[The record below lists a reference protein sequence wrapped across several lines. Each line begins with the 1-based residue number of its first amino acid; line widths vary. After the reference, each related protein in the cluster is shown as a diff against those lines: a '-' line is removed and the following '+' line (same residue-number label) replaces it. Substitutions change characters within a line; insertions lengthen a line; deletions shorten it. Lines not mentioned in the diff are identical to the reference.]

1 VTDEPQ
7 LIMLPGPTNVPPRV
21 MRAMSKPIINHR
33 GPEFREMFRRVT
45 GNLQYVFET
54 KNDVIT
60 LTSSGTGGVEC
71 AISNILTKGEKII
84 IPVNGVFSGR
94 VRDTI
99 NVYDGTP
106 IEIPVEWG
114 DAVTPEKIEEALKRE
129 KDVRAV
135 TIVYNETAT
144 GVTTRCLKE
153 VGEICEKYNAL
164 FIVDAISILG
174 GDKLPVD
181 EWKID
186 MCITGAQKS
195 LMTPPGLAF
204 VSVSPKAWSII
215 QKSKRRFYF
224 DLPACRKFLADDETP
239 YTPALPL
246 IYALDEAL
254 QMIKEEGLEPRY
266 RRHKVC
272 ADALYA
278 GLEAMKLN
286 LYAKKKVRSNVVI
299 AVNNPSGIT
308 DKDIHKRMLEK
319 YRISI
324 AGGMGKLK
332 NTMFRFGVMGM
343 VNPANIVQTLN
354 ALECTL
360 SDLGYKMDLGSGVS
374 AARDVFTRE
383 KML

>member
-1 VTDEPQ
+1 
-7 LIMLPGPTNVPPRV
+7 
-21 MRAMSKPIINHR
+21 MSKPIINHR

-60 LTSSGTGGVEC
+60 LTSSGTGGVES

-114 DAVTPEKIEEALKRE
+114 DAVTPEKVEEALKRE

-135 TIVYNETAT
+135 AIVYNETAT

-164 FIVDAISILG
+164 FVVDAISILG
-174 GDKLPVD
+174 GDNLPVD

-186 MCITGAQKS
+186 MCITGSQKS
-195 LMTPPGLAF
+195 LMTPPGMAF

-215 QKSKRRFYF
+215 EKSKRRFYF

-308 DKDIHKRMLEK
+308 DKDIRKRMLEK

-332 NTMFRFGVMGM
+332 TTMFRFGVMGI
-343 VNPANIVQTLN
+343 VNPANIIQTLN

-360 SDLGYKMDLGSGVS
+360 SDLGYKVDLGVGVS
-374 AARDVFTRE
+374 TAREVFTRE

>member
-33 GPEFREMFRRVT
+33 GPEFREMFKRVSE
-45 GNLQYVFET
+45 NLKFVFET

-84 IPVNGVFSGR
+84 IPVNGVFSER

-114 DAVTPEKIEEALKRE
+114 DAVTPEQVDAVLQKE
-129 KDVRAV
+129 KDVQAV
-135 TIVYNETAT
+135 VIVYNETAT

-153 VGEICEKYNAL
+153 VGEICEKHNAL
-164 FIVDAISILG
+164 FVVDAISILG

-186 MCITGAQKS
+186 ICITGAQKS

-204 VSVSPKAWSII
+204 VSVSPKAWSIVD
-215 QKSKRRFYF
+215 KSKRRFYF
-224 DLPACRKFLADDETP
+224 DLPAAKKFLAEGETP

-246 IYALDEAL
+246 LYALDEAL
-254 QMIKEEGLEPRY
+254 QMIREEGLESRY
-266 RRHKVC
+266 HRHKVC

-278 GLEAMKLN
+278 GLEALELN
-286 LYAKKKVRSNVVI
+286 LFAKKKVRSNVVI
-299 AVNNPSGIT
+299 AVNNPTGIA
-308 DKDIHKRMLEK
+308 DKDIRKRLLDK

-332 NTMFRFGVMGM
+332 NTMFRFGVMGIIG
-343 VNPANIVQTLN
+343 PASIVQTLN

-360 SDLGYKMDLGSGVS
+360 SDLGYKLEMGSGVA
-374 AARDVFTRE
+374 AAREVFTRE

>member
-1 VTDEPQ
+1 
-7 LIMLPGPTNVPPRV
+7 
-21 MRAMSKPIINHR
+21 
-33 GPEFREMFRRVT
+33 MFRRVT
-45 GNLQYVFET
+45 ENLQYVFET
-54 KNDVIT
+54 KSDVVT

-71 AISNILTKGEKII
+71 AISNILTSGEKII

-99 NVYDGTP
+99 KVYDGTP

-114 DAVTPEKIEEALKRE
+114 DAVTPEQVEETLKRE
-129 KDVRAV
+129 KEVRAV
-135 TIVYNETAT
+135 VIVYNETAT
-144 GVTTRCLKE
+144 GVTTRCLRE
-153 VGEICEKYNAL
+153 VGDLCEKYNSL

-181 EWKID
+181 EWKVD
-186 MCITGAQKS
+186 MCITGSQKS

-204 VSVSPKAWSII
+204 VSVSPKAWPVIE
-215 QKSKRRFYF
+215 KSKRRFYF
-224 DLPACRKFLADDETP
+224 DLLAYRKFYAEGETP

-254 QMIKEEGLEPRY
+254 QMIKKEGLEPRFL
-266 RRHKVC
+266 RHKVC

-286 LYAKKKVRSNVVI
+286 LYAKKSVRSNVVI
-299 AVNNPSGIT
+299 AVNNPPGIS
-308 DKDIHKRMLEK
+308 DKDIRKRMLER

-332 NTMFRFGVMGM
+332 FTMFRFGVMGM
-343 VNPANIVQTLN
+343 ISPANILQTLT

-360 SDLGYKMDLGSGVS
+360 SDLGYRLTLGEGTS
-374 AARDVFTRE
+374 AAREVFARE

>member
-1 VTDEPQ
+1 VPDEPQ
-7 LIMLPGPTNVPPRV
+7 LIMLPGPTNVPARV

-33 GPEFREMFRRVT
+33 GPEFREMFKRVT
-45 GNLQYVFET
+45 ENLQYVFET
-54 KNDVIT
+54 KNDVIV
-60 LTSSGTGGVEC
+60 LSSSGTGGVEC
-71 AISNILTKGEKII
+71 AISNILTKGEKIV

-99 NVYDGTP
+99 NVYDGTT

-114 DAVTPEKIEEALKRE
+114 DAVTPEKVEEVLKRE

-153 VGEICEKYNAL
+153 VGELCEKYKAL

-174 GDKLPVD
+174 GDRLPVD
-181 EWKID
+181 DWKID
-186 MCITGAQKS
+186 MCITGSQKS

-215 QKSKRRFYF
+215 EKSKRRFYF
-224 DLPACRKFLADDETP
+224 DLPVAKKFAADGETP

-246 IYALDEAL
+246 VYALDEAL
-254 QMIKEEGLEPRY
+254 QMIREEGLEPRF
-266 RRHKVC
+266 RRHKIC

-278 GLEAMKLN
+278 GLETMKLN
-286 LYAKKKVRSNVVI
+286 LYAKKNVRSNVVV
-299 AVNNPSGIT
+299 AVNNPQGIS
-308 DKDIHKRMLEK
+308 DKDIRKRMLDK

-332 NTMFRFGVMGM
+332 FTMFRFGVMGIIS
-343 VNPANIVQTLN
+343 PAYILQTLS

-360 SDLGYKMDLGSGVS
+360 SDLGYKVTLGSGVS
-374 AARDVFTRE
+374 AAKDVFIKE